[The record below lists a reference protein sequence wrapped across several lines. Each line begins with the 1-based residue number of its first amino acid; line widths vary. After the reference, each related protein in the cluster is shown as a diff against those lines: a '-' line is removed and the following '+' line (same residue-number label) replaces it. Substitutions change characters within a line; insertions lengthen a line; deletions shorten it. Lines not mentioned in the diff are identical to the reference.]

1 VLGTA
6 EVLYGGWEK
15 AFTLI
20 ASYEAATRDGVREA
34 ARKIFQENNKTV
46 GKLIPEGGAK

>member
-1 VLGTA
+1 MGTA
-6 EVLYGGWEK
+6 EVLYGTWEK

-20 ASYEAATRDGVREA
+20 ASYEAATRDAVREA
-34 ARKIFQENNKTV
+34 ARKIFLENNKTV